1 MNLQSFRTSTMLSI
15 SVLLFSLLSS
25 CGKEDNISMP
35 ATKDAA
41 VKSSVKA
48 AVAAPPATWQ
58 EHWFEHVQLLNRK
71 FYDDDVAVYFD
82 NDVSSSVTWPNT
94 YMGDVWRYT
103 KGLYGSFGSDPR
115 LFAIF
120 HTGKYSGGHP
130 STYFDAS
137 HDNRNVIDV
146 GSNST
151 SAWLSGTGNDL
162 DITTHEVAHIV
173 EGASKG
179 YHNSPAFGIWGDSK
193 WAEIFIYDVYKGL
206 GRTADATRWYN
217 LVINGSDNFPRAGTQ
232 WFKNWFYPIYQLGGS
247 AGLNK
252 YFTLLAQ
259 YFPKNGQDYSRAM
272 NMGEFVH
279 FWSGAVGRNLK
290 AQATTA
296 FGWTSTYETQFN
308 QARATFPGI
317 TY

>member
-1 MNLQSFRTSTMLSI
+1 MKSKHLHFCLP
-15 SVLLFSLLSS
+15 VLLCLSLIACRKNETTL
-25 CGKEDNISMP
+25 P
-35 ATKDAA
+35 AAPQDETANVNATALLAD
-41 VKSSVKA
+41 
-48 AVAAPPATWQ
+48 PPATWQ

-71 FYDDDVAVYFD
+71 YFDNDLAVYFD
-82 NDVSSSVTWPNT
+82 NDVNPNITWPNS
-94 YMGDVWRYT
+94 YLGDVWRYT
-103 KGLYGSFGSDPR
+103 KNVYGSFGSDAR

-137 HDNRNVIDV
+137 HDYRNVIDV
-146 GSNST
+146 GSGSSN
-151 SAWLSGTGNDL
+151 AWLSGTGNDL

-179 YHNSPAFGIWGDSK
+179 VHNSPAFGIWGDSK
-193 WAEIFIYDVYKGL
+193 WAEIFIYDVYRGL

-232 WFKNWFYPIYQLGGS
+232 WFKNWFYPIYQING
-247 AGLNK
+247 ATGLNR

-259 YFPKNGQDYSRAM
+259 CFPKNGQNYARNM
-272 NMGEFVH
+272 NMGEFIH
-279 FWSGAVGRNLK
+279 FWSGAAGRNLK

-296 FGWTSTYETQFN
+296 FGWNSIYESQFN
-308 QARATFPGI
+308 AARAAFPQV

>member
-1 MNLQSFRTSTMLSI
+1 MKIPPLKSCIPRSI
-15 SVLLFSLLSS
+15 PVLLLCLAIS
-25 CGKEDNISMP
+25 CGKDSVIPLPPGTN
-35 ATKDAA
+35 TAA
-41 VKSSVKA
+41 VKA
-48 AVAAPPATWQ
+48 ALAAPPATWQ
-58 EHWFEHVQLLNRK
+58 EHWFEHNQLLSRM
-71 FYDDDVAVYFD
+71 FYDNDVAVYYD
-82 NDVSSSVTWPNT
+82 NDVSRSVTWPYT

-103 KGLYGSFGSDPR
+103 KSVYGAFGSDPR
-115 LFAIF
+115 LFAVF

-137 HDNRNVIDV
+137 HDYRNVIDV
-146 GSNST
+146 GSGST
-151 SAWLSGTGNDL
+151 SAWLSGAGNDL
-162 DITTHEVAHIV
+162 DIVTHEVAHIV

-217 LVINGSDNFPRAGTQ
+217 LVINNTDGYPRAGTQ
-232 WFKNWFYPIYQLGGS
+232 WFRNWFYPIYQLKGT

-259 YFPKNGQDYSRAM
+259 YFPKNGQNYARDM

-279 FWSGAVGRNLK
+279 FWSGAVGKNLK
-290 AQATTA
+290 AQATIA
-296 FGWTSTYETQFN
+296 FGWTAQYETQFN
-308 QARATFPGI
+308 QARAAFPGI

>member
-1 MNLQSFRTSTMLSI
+1 LELHFL
-15 SVLLFSLLSS
+15 VLLFSLFASGCRKDEAPSPSAL
-25 CGKEDNISMP
+25 KENT
-35 ATKDAA
+35 AQ
-41 VKSSVKA
+41 VKA
-48 AVAAPPATWQ
+48 TALLADPPATWQ
-58 EHWFEHVQLLNRK
+58 EHWFEHVQLLNRRY
-71 FYDDDVAVYFD
+71 FDNDVAVYFD
-82 NDVSSSVTWPNT
+82 NDVNPNITWPNT
-94 YMGDVWRYT
+94 YLGDVWRYT
-103 KGLYGSFGSDPR
+103 KSVYGAFGTDTR

-146 GSNST
+146 GSSSSN
-151 SAWLSGTGNDL
+151 AWLSGTGNDL

-179 YHNSPAFGIWGDSK
+179 VHGSPAFNIWGDSK
-193 WAEIFIYDVYKGL
+193 WAEIFIYDVYVGL

-217 LVINGSDNFPRAGTQ
+217 LMINNTDNFPRAGTQ
-232 WFKNWFYPIYQLGGS
+232 WFRNWFYPIYQLKGA

-259 YFPKNGQDYSRAM
+259 YFPRSGQDYARNL
-272 NMGEFVH
+272 NMGEFIH
-279 FWSGAVGRNLK
+279 FWSGAAGKNLK

-296 FGWTSTYETQFN
+296 FGWNSTYESQFN
-308 QARATFPGI
+308 KARRDFPGI
-317 TY
+317 VY

>member
-1 MNLQSFRTSTMLSI
+1 LGFGFLFLINACRKDVAPLPSTST
-15 SVLLFSLLSS
+15 
-25 CGKEDNISMP
+25 ENING
-35 ATKDAA
+35 
-41 VKSSVKA
+41 VKA
-48 AVAAPPATWQ
+48 TALLADPPATWQ

-71 FYDDDVAVYFD
+71 FFDNDVAVYFD
-82 NDVSSSVTWPNT
+82 NDVNPNISWPNT
-94 YMGDVWRYT
+94 YLGDVWRYT
-103 KGLYGSFGSDPR
+103 KSVYGSFGTDAR

-146 GSNST
+146 GSNS
-151 SAWLSGTGNDL
+151 SNAWLSGTGNDL

-179 YHNSPAFGIWGDSK
+179 VHGSPAFNIWGDSK
-193 WAEIFIYDVYKGL
+193 WAEIFIYDVYVGM

-232 WFKNWFYPIYQLGGS
+232 WFKNWFYPIYQLKGA
-247 AGLNK
+247 AGLNQ

-259 YFPKNGQDYSRAM
+259 YFPKNGQDYARNL

-296 FGWTSTYETQFN
+296 FGWTSTYESQFN
-308 QARATFPGI
+308 RARRDFPGV